1 MTLQP
6 TATTDTV
13 RHLFPVTREWAYF
26 GHCAI
31 APLPLPT
38 AEALRDFIDDRLR
51 HGIAG
56 LGDHGLARYADAARE
71 RAARLIGATTAE
83 IALVQNTVVGINIV
97 AQGLDW
103 RPGDNVV
110 TADVEFPANYFPWAN
125 LADRGVALKVVRER
139 DGRVPT
145 EDVLA
150 AIDDR
155 TRVVALSFVEFTNGY
170 RNDLTTIGRAC
181 RERGVLFAV
190 DAIQG
195 LGALAMD
202 VAAQYIDFLSA
213 GGHKWLLGPIGTG
226 IFYARREVLDRL
238 RVASLGHNSMV
249 RRPEYLPHVYELWP
263 DARRFEGGAQNYLGL
278 AGLAASLDLLLDL
291 GPAAIER
298 RVMALTDYVIA
309 GLRER
314 DCEVLSPLG
323 AGERSGIVA
332 FRSRRTPTPV
342 LVQRLVEQRVF
353 VTSRSG
359 GIRVAPHVYNT
370 EEELD
375 RLLALVP

>member
-6 TATTDTV
+6 TATIDEV
-13 RHLFPVTREWAYF
+13 RRLFPVTREWAYF
-26 GHCAI
+26 GHCAVS
-31 APLPLPT
+31 PLSLPA
-38 AEALRDFIDDRLR
+38 AEAMRVFIDDRLHR
-51 HGIAG
+51 GIAG
-56 LGDHGLARYADAARE
+56 LGDHGLAVFADRARE
-71 RAARLIGATTAE
+71 RAARLIGAAPEE
-83 IALVQNTVVGINIV
+83 IALVQNTVVGVNIV

-103 RPGDNVV
+103 QPGDTVV

-125 LADRGVALKVVRER
+125 LADRGVLVKLVRER
-139 DGRVPT
+139 DGRVPAD
-145 EDVLA
+145 DVLA

-170 RNDLTTIGRAC
+170 RNDLATIGRAC

-195 LGALAMD
+195 LGALEMD
-202 VAAQYIDFLSA
+202 VAAQCVDFLAA

-226 IFYARREVLDRL
+226 IFYCRRALLDRL
-238 RVASLGHNSMV
+238 RVAFLGHNSMV
-249 RRPEYLPHVYELWP
+249 RRPEYLPHVYDLWP
-263 DARRFEGGAQNYLGL
+263 DARRFEGGAQNSLGV
-278 AGLAASLDLLLDL
+278 AGLAASIDLLLGL
-291 GPAAIER
+291 GPAAVER
-298 RVMALTDYVIA
+298 RVLELTDYVIA

-323 AGERSGIVA
+323 ARERSGIVA
-332 FRSRRTPTPV
+332 FRSRRTPTPA
-342 LVQRLVEQRVF
+342 LVRRLAEQRIF
-353 VTSRSG
+353 VAPRSG
-359 GIRVAPHVYNT
+359 GIRVAPHVYNR